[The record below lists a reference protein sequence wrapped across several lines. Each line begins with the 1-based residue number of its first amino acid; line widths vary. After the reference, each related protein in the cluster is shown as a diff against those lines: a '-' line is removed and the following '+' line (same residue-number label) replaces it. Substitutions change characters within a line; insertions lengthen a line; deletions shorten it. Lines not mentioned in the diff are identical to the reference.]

1 MNLDHIGIAV
11 KSIEKRLDIWKN
23 ALGLSL
29 ISMEEVPGQKVKVAK
44 LDVQGTMIE
53 LLEPMDEESPI
64 FKFIEK
70 KGEGIHHLCFQVPDI
85 EKAMIELKENGL
97 RLIDEVPRTGAEG
110 NKIAFIHPKDMGG
123 VLIELSQKNH
133 K

>member
-85 EKAMIELKENGL
+85 EKALIELKENGL
-97 RLIDEVPRTGAEG
+97 RLIDEVPRTGAGG

-123 VLIELSQKNH
+123 VLIELSQKNN